1 MTIRLEES
9 LFPVRPASRAS
20 RSTQR
25 STTPRPDSPS
35 KLTRSPPRSS
45 RSLSVQSA
53 ERRPLGP
60 RSPSPLP
67 PASPINRRS
76 QVELPSMD
84 DNLTME
90 TAPSAS
96 SSHAPPVSGIPR
108 SKRQSFYP
116 NGNTESTPKAINL
129 SSSVV
134 ATPIEPLSIK
144 KKTSLR
150 SSTIATGSPTP
161 SRKNHVRSSPLS
173 RNLNRVVSPR
183 RVSPSVRKIKST
195 IATSTLNSEGFERI
209 RHLSV
214 STKEDVS
221 CDQSQHI
228 FRFLT
233 NPFQGGDVAEVN

>member
-1 MTIRLEES
+1 M
-9 LFPVRPASRAS
+9 RPASRAS

-25 STTPRPDSPS
+25 STTPRPDSPT
-35 KLTRSPPRSS
+35 KLTHLPPRAS
-45 RSLSVQSA
+45 RSLSVHSA

-67 PASPINRRS
+67 FSGPINRQS
-76 QVELPSMD
+76 QVELPFMD
-84 DNLTME
+84 DNLAME

-96 SSHAPPVSGIPR
+96 SHTPPVSGIPR
-108 SKRQSFYP
+108 SNRQPFYS

-150 SSTIATGSPTP
+150 SSMVATGSPTP
-161 SRKNHVRSSPLS
+161 SRKSHVRSSPLS

-183 RVSPSVRKIKST
+183 RVSPGVRKIKST
-195 IATSTLNSEGFERI
+195 IVTSTFSSEDFERI
-209 RHLSV
+209 WYLSV

-221 CDQSQHI
+221 RDRSNHI

-233 NPFQGGDVAEVN
+233 FNQFQGRDVAEVN